1 MSLSYDSKVS
11 LSLRTFNTNFSK
23 MKDASENDSKND
35 NINQVTYHNHHNR
48 HLDNPFYAL
57 RVSYVWF
64 KYQFDIEHVFR
75 SLRISNYESST
86 KNIKE
91 NNPKLNTAKDLLKL
105 DKSAFEEVLIKAGVK
120 KGHRLKLIK

>member
-1 MSLSYDSKVS
+1 
-11 LSLRTFNTNFSK
+11 

-35 NINQVTYHNHHNR
+35 NIN
-48 HLDNPFYAL
+48 
-57 RVSYVWF
+57 
-64 KYQFDIEHVFR
+64 QFDIEHVFR

-120 KGHRLKLIK
+120 KGHRLKLIKLQEIFSVCPYQDEDESSSDDDDYFMRCDDTDEDEDEDADEDEDSA